1 MNREEKE
8 FAYWLLSIPGI
19 GEKTIRLLLSRF
31 KRPGKV
37 YTASEAEL
45 SECLRGM
52 QLTHVLER
60 QRNWNLKEEYEKL
73 DIKGIGVVFYGEK
86 TYPKRLLE
94 IPDDPYA
101 LVYRGS
107 LHKEE
112 AVSVAVIGARE
123 CSGYGEFVAAQLGR
137 YLGEQGIQVISGMAR
152 GIDGI
157 SQTAAME
164 AGGTSYGVLGSGVD
178 VCYPKSNH
186 RLYDRLIKQ
195 GGVLSAYVPGALPAS
210 GHFPPR
216 NRIVSGLADALV
228 VVEARGKSGTLIT
241 VDMALEQGK
250 EVFVVPG
257 RITDRLSD
265 GCNRLLTQGAGVFLT
280 PADFVSQLRELA
292 AKKGIAETDDGES
305 KNEDEIK
312 ETVIEKQKK
321 QNLLSIS
328 KELRPVYKQLEISPK
343 TIEQILCKM
352 PAGYHQGL
360 VSAAL
365 MRLCMDGYA
374 KQVSPGQFVLS

>member
-19 GEKTIRLLLSRF
+19 GEKTIRLLLARF

-45 SECLRGM
+45 SECLKGI

-94 IPDDPYA
+94 IPDAPYA
-101 LVYRGS
+101 LFYRGS
-107 LHKEE
+107 LPKEE
-112 AVSVAVIGARE
+112 ALSVAVIGARE

-186 RLYDRLIKQ
+186 RLYDRLIRQ

-292 AKKGIAETDDGES
+292 AKTGIAKTDDGES
-305 KNEDEIK
+305 KNEDEMK
-312 ETVIEKQKK
+312 ETVIEKRKK

-328 KELRPVYKQLEISPK
+328 KELRTVYKQLEISPK

>member
-45 SECLRGM
+45 SECLKGM

-94 IPDDPYA
+94 IPDAPYA
-101 LVYRGS
+101 LFYRGS
-107 LHKEE
+107 LPKEE
-112 AVSVAVIGARE
+112 ALSVAVIGARE

-312 ETVIEKQKK
+312 ENVIEKRKK

>member
-45 SECLRGM
+45 SECLKGM

-94 IPDDPYA
+94 IPDAPYA
-101 LVYRGS
+101 LFYRGS
-107 LHKEE
+107 LPKEE
-112 AVSVAVIGARE
+112 PLSVAVIGARE

-178 VCYPKSNH
+178 VCYPKSNQ
-186 RLYDRLIKQ
+186 RLYDRLLKQ

-292 AKKGIAETDDGES
+292 TKKGIAETDDGES

-312 ETVIEKQKK
+312 ETVIEKRKK

>member
-45 SECLRGM
+45 SECLKEM

-94 IPDDPYA
+94 IPDAPYA
-101 LVYRGS
+101 LFYRGS
-107 LHKEE
+107 LPKEE
-112 AVSVAVIGARE
+112 ALSVAVIGARE

-321 QNLLSIS
+321 QNLLIIS

>member
-94 IPDDPYA
+94 IPDAPYA
-101 LVYRGS
+101 LFYRGS
-107 LHKEE
+107 LPKEE
-112 AVSVAVIGARE
+112 PLSVAVIGARE

-178 VCYPKSNH
+178 VCYPKSNQ
-186 RLYDRLIKQ
+186 RLYDRLLKQ

-280 PADFVSQLRELA
+280 PADFVSQLRELT

-312 ETVIEKQKK
+312 ETVIEKRKK

>member
-45 SECLRGM
+45 SECLKGM

-94 IPDDPYA
+94 IPDAPYA
-101 LVYRGS
+101 LFYRGS
-107 LHKEE
+107 LPKEE
-112 AVSVAVIGARE
+112 PLSVAVIGARE
-123 CSGYGEFVAAQLGR
+123 CSGYGEFVAAELGR

-178 VCYPKSNH
+178 VCYPKSNQ
-186 RLYDRLIKQ
+186 RLYDRLLKQ

-257 RITDRLSD
+257 RVTDRLSD

-312 ETVIEKQKK
+312 ETVIEKRKK

>member
-45 SECLRGM
+45 SECLKGT

-94 IPDDPYA
+94 IPDAPYA
-101 LVYRGS
+101 LFYRGS
-107 LHKEE
+107 LPKEE
-112 AVSVAVIGARE
+112 ALSVAVIGARE

-312 ETVIEKQKK
+312 ETVIEKRKK

>member
-45 SECLRGM
+45 SECLKGM

-94 IPDDPYA
+94 IPDAPYA
-101 LVYRGS
+101 LFYRGS
-107 LHKEE
+107 LPKEE
-112 AVSVAVIGARE
+112 ALSVAVIGARE

-312 ETVIEKQKK
+312 ETVIEKRKK

>member
-8 FAYWLLSIPGI
+8 LAYWLLSIPGI

-45 SECLRGM
+45 SECLKGM

-73 DIKGIGVVFYGEK
+73 EIKGIGVAFYGEK

-94 IPDDPYA
+94 IPDAPYA
-101 LVYRGS
+101 LFYRGS
-107 LHKEE
+107 LPKEE
-112 AVSVAVIGARE
+112 ALSVAVIGARE
-123 CSGYGEFVAAQLGR
+123 CSGYGEFVAEQLGR

-312 ETVIEKQKK
+312 ETVIEKRKK

>member
-19 GEKTIRLLLSRF
+19 GEKTIRLLLARF

-45 SECLRGM
+45 SECLKGI

-94 IPDDPYA
+94 IPDAPYA
-101 LVYRGS
+101 LFYRGS
-107 LHKEE
+107 LPKEE
-112 AVSVAVIGARE
+112 ALSVAVIGARE

-292 AKKGIAETDDGES
+292 AKKGIAETDDAES

-312 ETVIEKQKK
+312 ETVIEKRKK
-321 QNLLSIS
+321 QNLLIIS

>member
-8 FAYWLLSIPGI
+8 FAYWLLGIPGI

-31 KRPGKV
+31 KHPGKV

-45 SECLRGM
+45 SECLKGM

-94 IPDDPYA
+94 IPDAPYA
-101 LVYRGS
+101 LFYRGS
-107 LHKEE
+107 LPKEE

-178 VCYPKSNH
+178 VCYPKSNQ
-186 RLYDRLIKQ
+186 RLYDRLLKQ

-280 PADFVSQLRELA
+280 PADFVNQLRELA
-292 AKKGIAETDDGES
+292 AKKGIAETDDDES

-312 ETVIEKQKK
+312 ETVIEKRKK

>member
-1 MNREEKE
+1 MNREEKKY
-8 FAYWLLSIPGI
+8 AYWLCNIPGI
-19 GEKTIRLLLSRF
+19 GEKTIRLLLARF
-31 KRPGKV
+31 KSPGKV

-45 SECLRGM
+45 SECLNGM
-52 QLTHVLER
+52 QLKHILEK
-60 QRNWNLKEEYEKL
+60 QSDWKLQEEYEKL
-73 DIKGIGVVFYGEK
+73 FEKGIGVVFYGERE
-86 TYPKRLLE
+86 YPRRLLE
-94 IPDDPYA
+94 IPDAPYA
-101 LVYRGS
+101 LFYKGS
-107 LHKEE
+107 LPKEE
-112 AVSVAVIGARE
+112 VLSVAVIGARE
-123 CSGYGEFVAAQLGR
+123 CSGYGEFVATQLGR

-157 SQTAAME
+157 SQMAAME

-178 VCYPKSNH
+178 VCYPKSNQ
-186 RLYDRLIKQ
+186 RLYDRLLKQ

-280 PADFVSQLRELA
+280 PGDFVSQLKELA
-292 AKKGIAETDDGES
+292 AKKGLVEDDGES
-305 KNEDEIK
+305 KNEDEMK
-312 ETVIEKQKK
+312 ETVIEKRKK

>member
-1 MNREEKE
+1 MNRDEKE

-45 SECLRGM
+45 SECLKGM

-94 IPDDPYA
+94 IPDAPYA
-101 LVYRGS
+101 LFYRGS
-107 LHKEE
+107 LPKEE
-112 AVSVAVIGARE
+112 ALSVAVIGARE

-321 QNLLSIS
+321 QNLLSVS

>member
-94 IPDDPYA
+94 IPDAPYA
-101 LVYRGS
+101 LFYRGS
-107 LHKEE
+107 LPKEE
-112 AVSVAVIGARE
+112 PLSVAVIGARE

-178 VCYPKSNH
+178 VCYPKSNQ
-186 RLYDRLIKQ
+186 RLYDRLLKQ
-195 GGVLSAYVPGALPAS
+195 GGVLSAYVPGALPAF

-280 PADFVSQLRELA
+280 PADFVSQLRELT

-312 ETVIEKQKK
+312 ETVIEKRKK

>member
-94 IPDDPYA
+94 IPDAPYA
-101 LVYRGS
+101 LFYRGS
-107 LHKEE
+107 LPKEE
-112 AVSVAVIGARE
+112 PLSVAVIGARE

-178 VCYPKSNH
+178 VCYPKSNQ
-186 RLYDRLIKQ
+186 RLYDRLLKQ

>member
-45 SECLRGM
+45 SECLKGM

-94 IPDDPYA
+94 IPDAPYA
-101 LVYRGS
+101 LFYRGS
-107 LHKEE
+107 LPKEE
-112 AVSVAVIGARE
+112 ALSVAVIGARE

-292 AKKGIAETDDGES
+292 AKKGIAKTDDGES

-321 QNLLSIS
+321 QNLLIIS

>member
-1 MNREEKE
+1 MKREEKE

-19 GEKTIRLLLSRF
+19 GEKTIRLLLERF
-31 KRPGKV
+31 GKPGKI
-37 YTASEAEL
+37 YGASEPEL
-45 SECLRGM
+45 SECLKGV
-52 QLTHVLER
+52 QLRHALESR
-60 QRNWNLKEEYEKL
+60 SNWKLREEYQKLEKE
-73 DIKGIGVVFYGEK
+73 GIGVVFYGERK
-86 TYPKRLLE
+86 YPGRLME
-94 IPDDPYA
+94 IPDAPYA
-101 LVYRGS
+101 LFYRGE
-107 LHKEE
+107 LPKEN
-112 AVSVAVIGARE
+112 VLSVAVIGARE
-123 CSGYGEFVAAQLGR
+123 CSGYGEFVATELGK

-157 SQTAAME
+157 SQMAALE

-178 VCYPKSNH
+178 VCYPKSNQ
-186 RLYDRLIKQ
+186 RLYDKLMQQ
-195 GGVLSAYVPGALPAS
+195 GGVLSAYVPGALPAP

-280 PADFVSQLRELA
+280 PGDFVSQLRELTI
-292 AKKGIAETDDGES
+292 KKGILQIDGSKDES
-305 KNEDEIK
+305 EECTED
-312 ETVIEKQKK
+312 VVVEKQ
-321 QNLLSIS
+321 QRQSFLLVSG
-328 KELRPVYKQLEISPK
+328 ELKPVYEQLEISPK
-343 TIEQILCKM
+343 TIEEILCKM
-352 PAGYHQGL
+352 PAGYHQGT

-365 MRLCMDGYA
+365 MRLCMEGYA

>member
-94 IPDDPYA
+94 IPDAPYA
-101 LVYRGS
+101 LFYRGS
-107 LHKEE
+107 LPKEE
-112 AVSVAVIGARE
+112 PLSVAVIGARE

-178 VCYPKSNH
+178 VCYPKSNQ
-186 RLYDRLIKQ
+186 RLYDRLLKQ

-292 AKKGIAETDDGES
+292 TKKGIAETDDGES

-312 ETVIEKQKK
+312 ETVIEKRKK

>member
-45 SECLRGM
+45 SECLKGM

-94 IPDDPYA
+94 IPDAPYA
-101 LVYRGS
+101 LFYRGS
-107 LHKEE
+107 LPKEE
-112 AVSVAVIGARE
+112 PLSVAVIGARE

-178 VCYPKSNH
+178 VCYPKSNQ
-186 RLYDRLIKQ
+186 RLYDRLLKQ

-312 ETVIEKQKK
+312 ETVIEKRKK

>member
-31 KRPGKV
+31 KSPGKV

-45 SECLRGM
+45 SECLKGM

-94 IPDDPYA
+94 IPDAPYA
-101 LVYRGS
+101 LFYRGS
-107 LHKEE
+107 LPREE
-112 AVSVAVIGARE
+112 TLSVAVIGARE

-186 RLYDRLIKQ
+186 RLYDRLIRQ

-292 AKKGIAETDDGES
+292 AKKGIAKTDDGES

-321 QNLLSIS
+321 QNLLIIS